1 MKSSKLKR
9 TRSKLAWVYS
19 IPYCHNFDS
28 VHVDLGSGNHPRNPF
43 NASRLIATDHVQL
56 FSTENNL
63 QFLVQDLTRTLNF
76 SSNSIDSFS
85 AYDVLEHIP
94 RWERLPNGE
103 IIFPFVN
110 LMSEIFRCLTPGGF
124 FLAMTP
130 SFPSNAAFQD
140 PTHVNLIARETVEY
154 FAGSAH
160 ARHLKY
166 GFDYSFNIIYE
177 NWTWAGLPLPEVF
190 QAVDLRIRRKG
201 IKNFLHRLARKHEV
215 VYVVYLWLKLSLLR
229 RKNPTHLLWILQKP
243 LS

>member
-1 MKSSKLKR
+1 M
-9 TRSKLAWVYS
+9 
-19 IPYCHNFDS
+19 N
-28 VHVDLGSGNHPRNPF
+28 
-43 NASRLIATDHVQL
+43 
-56 FSTENNL
+56 
-63 QFLVQDLTRTLNF
+63 FLVQDLTKTLNF
-76 SSNSIDSFS
+76 SNNTIHSFS
-85 AYDVLEHIP
+85 DYDVLEHIP

-124 FLAMTP
+124 FLAVTP

-140 PTHVNLIARETVEY
+140 PTYVNLIAHETVDY
-154 FAGSAH
+154 FARPAH
-160 ARHLKY
+160 ARQLRY

-177 NWTWAGLPLPEVF
+177 NWTWTGLPLPEVI
-190 QAVDLRIRRKG
+190 QAVDSRIRRRG

-215 VYVVYLWLKLSLLR
+215 VYVAYLWLKLSLLR